1 MINMKNLVLLS
12 VIVACLGI
20 FACNKDEDSDR
31 FKMLTSP
38 VWLTDSLLAG
48 GVNASGP
55 GGLLESFQGDAKF
68 NTDGSGYFGD
78 YTGQW
83 RFNQDETEIT
93 IVTDSLALPIIC
105 DIELLTKEDLKINTV
120 VPNPF
125 NPQDQIDIRMTFKVK

>member
-1 MINMKNLVLLS
+1 MQ
-12 VIVACLGI
+12 A
-20 FACNKDEDSDR
+20 D
-31 FKMLTSP
+31 
-38 VWLTDSLLAG
+38 LADCSK
-48 GVNASGP
+48 VSRETQNSIP
-55 GGLLESFQGDAKF
+55 TEQV
-68 NTDGSGYFGD
+68 YFGD

-125 NPQDQIDIRMTFKVK
+125 NQQDQIDIRMTFKAK